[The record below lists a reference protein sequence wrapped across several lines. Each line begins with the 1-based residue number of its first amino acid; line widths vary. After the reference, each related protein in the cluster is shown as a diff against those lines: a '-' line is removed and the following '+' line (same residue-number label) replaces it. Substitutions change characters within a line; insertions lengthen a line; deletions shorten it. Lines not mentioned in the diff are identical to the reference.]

1 MQGVQKHYAGIRAPR
16 SHCTPDLEH
25 PVHDEQCERKRR
37 QEGRKQEKKVRVV
50 LSREGVKKTNRN
62 QQLTKDKHSTKK
74 LQGKFKHWGPHSRK
88 LVTWV
93 TS

>member
-1 MQGVQKHYAGIRAPR
+1 MHGVKE
-16 SHCTPDLEH
+16 SK
-25 PVHDEQCERKRR
+25 ERKAEN
-37 QEGRKQEKKVRVV
+37 QN
-50 LSREGVKKTNRN
+50 SRSVWLCLERELKKTNGN
-62 QQLTKDKHSTKK
+62 QQPTKDKHSTKK

>member
-1 MQGVQKHYAGIRAPR
+1 MQEQEPPKAMAPPNLQ
-16 SHCTPDLEH
+16 STCSVKGST
-25 PVHDEQCERKRR
+25 ERKA
-37 QEGRKQEKKVRVV
+37 ENEKKKVPVA
-50 LSREGVKKTNRN
+50 LSGEGVKKANRN
-62 QQLTKDKHSTKK
+62 QQPTKDKHSTKK